1 MGHTELPGG
10 ALEPVRSPVVT
21 NDFEAR
27 TGTAVVVGG
36 SGGLGAAVCRLLA
49 ARGSD
54 IALTYHRNAA
64 ASAAVAADV
73 EAAGRTAA
81 TEAVALEDD
90 AALAGYLDRTA
101 ERFGGIHTVVY
112 AAGPHV
118 PMIHLSRVSPADFRS
133 QIDQDVIA
141 FFNLMHGAL
150 PHLRAAKGSVV
161 AITTV
166 ATRRYP
172 VRDGLSAAPKGAV
185 EAIVRGLAAEE
196 GRFGVRL
203 NCVGPGMMVD
213 GMAERLISSGDLDER
228 ALEVARNN
236 IPMREFGT
244 ASDIAEAVAFL
255 ASDKAKYVTGL
266 MLDVDGGYHL

>member
-1 MGHTELPGG
+1 MTK
-10 ALEPVRSPVVT
+10 
-21 NDFEAR
+21 DFEGR
-27 TGTAVVVGG
+27 TGAAVVVGG

-49 ARGSD
+49 ERGSD
-54 IALTYHRNAA
+54 VALTYHRNADA
-64 ASAAVAADV
+64 AANVVADV
-73 EAAGRTAA
+73 EAVGRRGAA
-81 TEAVALEDD
+81 ESVALEDD
-90 AALAGYLDRTA
+90 AAVADYLARVA
-101 ERFGGIHTVVY
+101 EQFGAIHTVVY

-118 PMIHLSRVSPADFRS
+118 PMIHLSRVTPADFRR
-133 QIDQDVIA
+133 QIDQDVVA
-141 FFNLMHGAL
+141 FFHLAHAAL
-150 PHLRAAKGSVV
+150 PHLRASKGNVV
-161 AITTV
+161 AVTTV

-228 ALEVARNN
+228 ALEVARGN

-244 ASDIAEAVAFL
+244 AVDIAEAVAFL
-255 ASDKAKYVTGL
+255 ASDKAKYITGL